1 MKGMKN
7 VREED
12 RREKEEGAND
22 GGEKEGRGGR
32 LDNRE
37 RTNEREE

>member
-22 GGEKEGRGGR
+22 GGERG
-32 LDNRE
+32 RE
-37 RTNEREE
+37 RRETG